1 MKQYTLFAVR
11 PVIYIDSKRSIA
23 VMRPSEVLEKNRDVI
38 REIVARR
45 EVSNPRVFGSASRG
59 EDLAGSDLDILVD
72 PSPTTSLFTLGG
84 LQGDLE
90 AVLGIPVDV
99 KVPGDFPPDIRN
111 RIVEEATAI

>member
-1 MKQYTLFAVR
+1 MLSLSRA
-11 PVIYIDSKRSIA
+11 IAYIDCNRSRV

-45 EVSNPRVFGSASRG
+45 EVFNPRVFGSASRG
-59 EDLAGSDLDILVD
+59 DDRAGSDLDILVD
-72 PSPTTSLFTLGG
+72 PSPTTSLVTLGG

-99 KVPGDFPPDIRN
+99 KVPGDFPPEIRG
-111 RIVEEATAI
+111 RIVAEATAI